1 MNKFPSET
9 NMGVLTLDGPR
20 LLETGLSSVTI
31 SLIPGMANTAAGIV
45 AELGTRYRG
54 NEPALY
60 SLWVSKTD
68 GSIWQHTSAGMA
80 AGTWTALGI
89 GVTGLNSTVAELN
102 TLHGSGIT
110 EAQLAQLSLLA
121 TSDSATQSLSVTVP
135 ASTLVAGNVILVPA
149 VVGKSITVLAQS
161 ITPLSTI
168 SGTGITGL
176 LLQDD
181 NAIPVVVDTTTNLTA
196 NVTTTEFSAAA
207 HTLGAGF
214 RVPLTAGKNLVLA
227 ANAVASK
234 ANFVCANGVSV
245 TLVFQVK

>member
-9 NMGVLTLDGPR
+9 NMGVLTLDGPNPVQ
-20 LLETGLSSVTI
+20 TGLSKLGI
-31 SLIPGMANTAAGIV
+31 SIIPGAANTAAGIV
-45 AELGTRYRG
+45 AELATRYR
-54 NEPALY
+54 NQEPLLN
-60 SLWVSKTD
+60 SLWISKTD
-68 GSIWQHTSAGMA
+68 GTIWQHTSAGMA
-80 AGTWTALGI
+80 AGNWTALGI
-89 GVTGLNSTVAELN
+89 GVTGLNATVAELN

-110 EAQLAQLSLLA
+110 AAQMAQLSLLA
-121 TSDSATQSLSVTVP
+121 TSDSATQSLNVTVP
-135 ASTLVAGNVILVPA
+135 ASSLVAGNAILVPA
-149 VVGKSITVLAQS
+149 VAGKSISVLAQS

-181 NAIPVVVDTTTNLTA
+181 NTTSVVVDTTTNLTA
-196 NVTTTEFSAAA
+196 NTTTTEFSSTA

-234 ANFVCANGVSV
+234 ANFVCANGVNV